1 MPIAMDLDDEVVA
14 IYDEGKSFSPH
25 QVASYFAQ
33 VFHTVIRAS
42 RSRVEVEQ
50 PALVEARG

>member
-14 IYDEGKSFSPH
+14 IYDEGK
-25 QVASYFAQ
+25 A
-33 VFHTVIRAS
+33 FHHTRWQATLHRSSITVIRAS